1 MSKKLVFNKVQTRE
15 KDLRKIFYL
24 YSIVKKEYEESVEN
38 NNQTEYTALLK
49 TLENKIWSHFQ
60 KVLMGN
66 RFVVLHLAPEEAN
79 LLPNLLSEELENIK
93 QTPIGILLN
102 SISKEVIQNSVND
115 YIDIAEKFSLI
126 LEIIN
131 ELNDNQ

>member
-60 KVLMGN
+60 KV
-66 RFVVLHLAPEEAN
+66 
-79 LLPNLLSEELENIK
+79 
-93 QTPIGILLN
+93 
-102 SISKEVIQNSVND
+102 
-115 YIDIAEKFSLI
+115 
-126 LEIIN
+126 
-131 ELNDNQ
+131 

>member
-1 MSKKLVFNKVQTRE
+1 MVSFPKSL
-15 KDLRKIFYL
+15 I
-24 YSIVKKEYEESVEN
+24 
-38 NNQTEYTALLK
+38 
-49 TLENKIWSHFQ
+49 
-60 KVLMGN
+60 GN
-66 RFVVLHLAPEEAN
+66 GFVVLRLAPEEAN
-79 LLPNLLSEELENIK
+79 LLSNLLSEELENIR